1 MYLTDMTLSEVKE
14 DVKKDFVDFA
24 GPVTESDGFQ
34 HAIPSTA
41 NATNPAVSVLE
52 PHRVTKR
59 AAPPGL
65 RQRSD
70 SAHHLKFIS
79 EFRYALDENVF
90 RPFRPREDYTYDPT
104 LGHGS
109 TIYVVDSGFQQ
120 PSAVSQVSITYKGQF
135 LLTNHRISLMQLGLV

>member
-1 MYLTDMTLSEVKE
+1 MYLTDMTLSEVIE
-14 DVKKDFVDFA
+14 VAKKDFVDFA
-24 GPVTESDGFQ
+24 GPVTEGDGFR
-34 HAIPSTA
+34 HAIPWTA
-41 NATNPAVSVLE
+41 NATNPTVSILE
-52 PHRVTKR
+52 PHPITKR

-65 RQRSD
+65 LQRLD
-70 SAHHLKFIS
+70 SADHLKFIS

-120 PSAVSQVSITYKGQF
+120 PSAVGQVLLHRRDTSCLRIKG
-135 LLTNHRISLMQLGLV
+135 LP